1 MRYLVAP
8 AALAAG
14 IALAACGDS
23 PSRPT
28 TTSTTTSV
36 PAAQFQVQT
45 LLTVYTRASELAE
58 DTQGTVADDR
68 IARILLGV
76 DALSE
81 GRTVFD
87 NEAGRVALQAAV
99 ERIREQFQDADYV
112 DAFDETKANLER
124 FLNDA
129 DADGWSIDGRSGTN
143 RDWPYD
149 GNGNDPDGWTAQM
162 VVTVTR
168 R

>member
-1 MRYLVAP
+1 MRYHLAL
-8 AALAAG
+8 AALTAG
-14 IALAACGDS
+14 IALAGCNGGS

-28 TTSTTTSV
+28 TTTTTTAPQS
-36 PAAQFQVQT
+36 PFRIET

-58 DTQGTVADDR
+58 DTKGATSEER
-68 IARILLGV
+68 IGRILLGV
-76 DALSE
+76 DALAE

-87 NEAGRVALQAAV
+87 NEARRDELQAAID
-99 ERIREQFQDADYV
+99 RIRAQFADADYV
-112 DAFDETKANLER
+112 AAFDETRANLER
-124 FLNDA
+124 FFNDA
-129 DADGWSIDGRSGTN
+129 DGDGWSIDGRSGVN

-149 GNGNDPDGWTAQM
+149 SDGADPDGWTAQM